1 MRNIGVLLA
10 VSTLLAARPSA
21 VASHT
26 NAKENSASTPIAAS
40 HARGPAVGRKP
51 RADGDADHD
60 GDAGQGLDQAARTCP
75 VRTAERAMAIV
86 RNRSMMP
93 PVMSMAT
100 TIAVPWT
107 AAATVRSKI
116 PGVT

>member
-1 MRNIGVLLA
+1 MCWLA

-21 VASHT
+21 VASQM
-26 NAKENSASTPIAAS
+26 SASEKSESTPIAAS
-40 HARGPAVGRKP
+40 HSSGPAVGRKP
-51 RADGDADHD
+51 SATATPSTMPMLRRLWMRLAS
-60 GDAGQGLDQAARTCP
+60 TWP

-86 RNRSMMP
+86 RKRSMMP
-93 PVMSMAT
+93 PVMSIAT

-107 AAATVRSKI
+107 AVATVMSRI

>member
-1 MRNIGVLLA
+1 MLA
-10 VSTLLAARPSA
+10 RAWMTLASTWPVSTLA
-21 VASHT
+21 
-26 NAKENSASTPIAAS
+26 
-40 HARGPAVGRKP
+40 
-51 RADGDADHD
+51 
-60 GDAGQGLDQAARTCP
+60 
-75 VRTAERAMAIV
+75 RAMAIV

-107 AAATVRSKI
+107 AAATVMSRI